1 MSRTLIVYYS
11 RTGHTKR
18 VAEALADR
26 CQGDLERIELLG
38 HRRGAFGALR
48 ASVEAVLGLRPA
60 LKAGRRNLKDYD
72 LVILGTPV
80 WFWGMSSPM
89 RSWLTEHHRSLRRFA
104 LFCTFGGS
112 GHAKAFDDMERLC
125 GRPAVARLA
134 LTEQSLAQGELE
146 SALEHFM
153 VRLSRARTGAPV
165 PAKRLD
171 PAHG

>member
-1 MSRTLIVYYS
+1 MRRTLIVYYS

-26 CQGDLERIELLG
+26 CQAELERIELQG
-38 HRRGAFGALR
+38 HRRGVIGAFR
-48 ASVEAVLGLRPA
+48 ASVEAVLGLKPA
-60 LKAGRRNLKDYD
+60 LKASRRNLSDYD

-89 RSWLTEHHRSLRRFA
+89 RSWLNEHHRSLSRVA

-112 GHAKAFDDMERLC
+112 GHAKALDDMEHLC
-125 GRPAVARLA
+125 GRPAVARLS
-134 LTEQSLAQGELE
+134 LTERAVMQGELE
-146 SALEHFM
+146 PEVERFVA
-153 VRLSRARTGAPV
+153 RLGRKHGGAPAL
-165 PAKRLD
+165 AKRLD